1 MDFSDRAPLSL
12 DRDRVTC
19 LLLINTHLIK
29 KCCNIYNT
37 MLNNQQLMQQRT
49 PEHRAMLSNV
59 YNNYIRR
66 LQCNL
71 ATLNYLYEK
80 YHSTQHLPVAAKA
93 SFPMIL
99 SAPPDMPELNQLYS
113 KLQELY
119 PEAVQYFKIK
129 FEESRKQQAFP
140 APQQNQPP
148 PQQHS
153 LHQQLPP
160 QPQPQSQPSLQQ
172 QQGLQLPS
180 NVPSQPVQ
188 QQSFRQLSTGSESGP
203 QIIPQRAP
211 PPPQQQQP
219 PPIPP
224 QQQLQQQF
232 QQQLQQQ
239 QLPQQPQQLQ
249 QPQQPQ
255 QSQSFDDLL
264 LTDGFNPSSD
274 SLGGTGPGDFNPNYN
289 NGSFQLS
296 TLSPQQ
302 ILQQANENTPISQ
315 DFLF

>member
-37 MLNNQQLMQQRT
+37 MLNNQQLMQQMT
-49 PEHRAMLSNV
+49 PENRAMLSNV

-129 FEESRKQQAFP
+129 FEESRKQQAFL

-172 QQGLQLPS
+172 QQGLQLLLMFRLNLCNNKVSANYLRVQNQVLKLYLKELHHHS
-180 NVPSQPVQ
+180 NNNRRQYHHSSNSNNNFNS
-188 QQSFRQLSTGSESGP
+188 SFNNNSSRNSLNNFNNLNSLSNHN
-203 QIIPQRAP
+203 
-211 PPPQQQQP
+211 
-219 PPIPP
+219 
-224 QQQLQQQF
+224 
-232 QQQLQQQ
+232 
-239 QLPQQPQQLQ
+239 
-249 QPQQPQ
+249 
-255 QSQSFDDLL
+255 L
-264 LTDGFNPSSD
+264 LTTCF
-274 SLGGTGPGDFNPNYN
+274 
-289 NGSFQLS
+289 
-296 TLSPQQ
+296 
-302 ILQQANENTPISQ
+302 
-315 DFLF
+315 

>member
-1 MDFSDRAPLSL
+1 
-12 DRDRVTC
+12 
-19 LLLINTHLIK
+19 
-29 KCCNIYNT
+29 
-37 MLNNQQLMQQRT
+37 MLNNQQLMQQMT
-49 PEHRAMLSNV
+49 PENRAMLSNV

-119 PEAVQYFKIK
+119 PEAVQYFKLK

-140 APQQNQPP
+140 VQQQSQPQ

-160 QPQPQSQPSLQQ
+160 QAQQ
-172 QQGLQLPS
+172 QALQLPS
-180 NVPSQPVQ
+180 NAVAQPVQ
-188 QQSFRQLSTGSESGP
+188 QQSFRQLSTGSEPGP
-203 QIIPQRAP
+203 QIIPQRVP
-211 PPPQQQQP
+211 LQPHQQQQQ
-219 PPIPP
+219 P

-232 QQQLQQQ
+232 QQQFQQQQQLQQQ
-239 QLPQQPQQLQ
+239 QQQAQQAQ
-249 QPQQPQ
+249 QAQ

-274 SLGGTGPGDFNPNYN
+274 SLGGAGPSDFNPNYN

-302 ILQQANENTPISQ
+302 ILQQANENTPLSQ

>member
-1 MDFSDRAPLSL
+1 
-12 DRDRVTC
+12 
-19 LLLINTHLIK
+19 
-29 KCCNIYNT
+29 
-37 MLNNQQLMQQRT
+37 
-49 PEHRAMLSNV
+49 
-59 YNNYIRR
+59 
-66 LQCNL
+66 
-71 ATLNYLYEK
+71 
-80 YHSTQHLPVAAKA
+80 
-93 SFPMIL
+93 MIL

-129 FEESRKQQAFP
+129 FEESRKQQAFL

-172 QQGLQLPS
+172 QQGLQLLLMFRLNLCNNKVSPTIYGFRIRSS
-180 NVPSQPVQ
+180 NYTSK
-188 QQSFRQLSTGSESGP
+188 SSTTTATTTAANTTTAATPTTISTAASTTT
-203 QIIPQRAP
+203 A
-211 PPPQQQQP
+211 
-219 PPIPP
+219 
-224 QQQLQQQF
+224 
-232 QQQLQQQ
+232 
-239 QLPQQPQQLQ
+239 PQQPQQLQ

-296 TLSPQQ
+296 TLSLNRYYNRPMR
-302 ILQQANENTPISQ
+302 IHLYLKISYF
-315 DFLF
+315 DINFVL